1 MTVDYL
7 RGNTTANATG
17 LFVICKHLA
26 RHPDGCAE
34 EDLRRSLRLLRSDED
49 PISLLDKSL
58 EVGKN
63 IGLLERKANASA
75 LKVDREVGASLEKAT
90 DAWPVF
96 RGELLHKINK
106 HALDALSAKE
116 KLPDLVGGLAIFV
129 QSDPL
134 SPLTE
139 AWGEGSEEYFKKKVG
154 SNYVENPT
162 QWSPFKRWALSLGL
176 ARSAGSTKPGVIIPD
191 ASTAIADQLH
201 ALPASGTASEWLSAL
216 RDRLPVL
223 GSATFTAEL
232 PEGRV
237 WSDVPPAVVLGLLKL
252 ERSDHLKL
260 EPTDDASD
268 VISIGLGADSR
279 QIGRIEVMSRH
290 A

>member
-1 MTVDYL
+1 MVDYL
-7 RGNTTANATG
+7 RGNATANATG

-26 RHPDGCAE
+26 RHPNGCAE

-49 PISLLDKSL
+49 QDSILDASL
-58 EVGKN
+58 EVGEN
-63 IGLLERKANASA
+63 IGLLERRANASA
-75 LKVDREVGASLEKAT
+75 LAVDPNVGASLEKAT
-90 DAWPVF
+90 DHWPVF
-96 RGELLHKINK
+96 RGELLYKINE
-106 HALDALSAKE
+106 HALDSLSAKE

-139 AWGEGSEEYFKKKVG
+139 AWGEGSEDYFLKKVG
-154 SNYVENPT
+154 STYVARSE
-162 QWSPFKRWALSLGL
+162 QWRPFMRWALSLGL
-176 ARSAGSTKPGVIIPD
+176 ARLAGSTKPGVIIPD

-232 PEGRV
+232 PEDRV
-237 WSDVPPAVVLGLLKL
+237 WSEVPPAVVLGLLKL

-260 EPTDDASD
+260 EPADDASD